1 MEGRNRTRRYLSGE
15 ETDRPPFL
23 ALATDLTARL
33 AQIEPQE
40 LFSDPH
46 VLTESFIQTAAVCRL
61 ECVLLRP
68 PSEDVVDAVRSP
80 DPLGHQTLAVVREA
94 VTRLRALLQD
104 RVAIG
109 LLLPGPW
116 LIGRSLDR
124 EPTPAA
130 LEGTA
135 GSLLQIAQS
144 LDPPSL
150 DLLGVLEE
158 DTLAA
163 QPVAAVVSS
172 LSAFWNSARYYSVPS
187 LFLASDAGPAT
198 GGDGATAAARW
209 QGASAEELLATGTPR
224 AGVPVDISVCPPMP
238 ALPQGGFWLSNGEIP
253 QDTEVRRMQE
263 IAAAVEGGT

>member
-158 DTLAA
+158 DKLAA

-209 QGASAEELLATGTPR
+209 RGASAEELLATGTPR

>member
-209 QGASAEELLATGTPR
+209 RGASAEELLATGTPR